1 MFASFLRRW
10 EPFSFQKLHDTLNID
25 MHLLATYIY
34 LGVLLL
40 LVNTGDGP
48 DPDANYAI
56 LNRGKRHDY
65 FTSCLPWPQKGPSVA
80 LPLGTSADVKWRSA
94 PGNTPTMRY
103 TAGGIAPAGA
113 LSALAGGG

>member
-1 MFASFLRRW
+1 MIFNEWFRDENLS
-10 EPFSFQKLHDTLNID
+10 PS
-25 MHLLATYIY
+25 Y
-34 LGVLLL
+34 

-48 DPDANYAI
+48 DPDVNYVI

-65 FTSCLPWPQKGPSVA
+65 FTSCLPWPQKGPSVS
-80 LPLGTSADVKWRSA
+80 LPLGTSADVKWRNA

-113 LSALAGGG
+113 LSALAGVL